1 MEWITSLLKLLNPLS
16 LIGKA
21 WGYFRRPKLLL
32 YFDPNE
38 TYHTR
43 AIVDMGGALGFF
55 CHLMVSNDGKQI
67 AKNCRGRLIEV
78 SIPDLNVQFRRHPGG
93 LIEVSIP
100 DSNGQFR
107 CHPDFVNPVALKWA
121 HETDFGPKD
130 IEPDIPRR
138 LDLCYA
144 VQSMPGVLRF
154 FTPKLP
160 IGNRTDFPPSTYCV
174 KVRVD
179 AENAASVDR
188 TFIISYAGIWNQIQV
203 SEAPSQ

>member
-1 MEWITSLLKLLNPLS
+1 MEWVISLSKLLNPLN
-16 LIGKA
+16 LIEKA
-21 WGYFRRPKLLL
+21 WRYFRRPKLRL
-32 YFDPNE
+32 YFDPDE

-43 AIVDMGGALGFF
+43 TVVDMGGALGFF
-55 CHLMVSNDGKQI
+55 CHLMVSNDGNQI
-67 AKNCRGRLIEV
+67 AKNCRGR
-78 SIPDLNVQFRRHPGG
+78 

-107 CHPDFVNPVALKWA
+107 CHPDFVNPVVLKWA
-121 HETDFGPKD
+121 HETDFGPKG

-160 IGNRTDFPPSTYCV
+160 TGNRTDFPPSTYCV
-174 KVRVD
+174 RVRVD